1 MQRTTIRVLAPAVLA
16 ALSVFAA
23 SDLNGTLQAQ
33 TTTPQVIASG
43 LDNPR
48 GLAFGPGGLYVVE
61 AGRGGTS
68 TMCLPPVGPAG
79 PRCYGATGA
88 ITQISGIGVHQRV
101 LAGLP
106 SVALAGGNEA
116 EGPHDIEF
124 GFNSALITVGPGADP
139 ALRAPF
145 EAAGISLQRLLRVE
159 FTGQMS
165 NPFDLGTFEAA
176 NNSDGGMPDSNPY
189 GLRILSNRGLV
200 ADAGANA
207 LLELG
212 LSGLSTLAVFPS
224 RMVPNPM
231 GGPDIPM
238 QAVPTSVVQGPD
250 GSLYVGELTGFPFPV
265 GRARV
270 YRMPA
275 AGGTPTVVAEGFTNI
290 IDLAIGPDGS
300 AYVLEHD
307 ANGLLQA
314 GTTGRLTKIGL
325 FGARTEIAAGALD
338 TPGGMTFGPDAAL
351 YVTTHSSTA
360 GAGQVVRIA
369 QP

>member
-1 MQRTTIRVLAPAVLA
+1 MQKTGFRVLALA
-16 ALSVFAA
+16 LFTAFGVFVA
-23 SDLNGTLQAQ
+23 SNLNGILNAQ
-33 TTTPQVIASG
+33 TTPPQVIASG

-79 PRCYGATGA
+79 PRCYGPTGA

-101 LAGLP
+101 LTGLP

-145 EAAGISLQRLLRVE
+145 EAAGITLQRLLRVE
-159 FTGQMS
+159 LTGQMS
-165 NPFDLGTFEAA
+165 NPFDLGAFEAA
-176 NNSDGGMPDSNPY
+176 NNPDGGVPDSNPY
-189 GLRILSNRGLV
+189 GLRILADRGLI

-207 LLELG
+207 LLQLG
-212 LSGLSTLAVFPS
+212 VSGISTLAVFPT

-238 QAVPTSVVQGPD
+238 QAVPTSVVEGPD
-250 GSLYVGELTGFPFPV
+250 GSLYVGELTGFPFLV
-265 GRARV
+265 GGARV
-270 YRMPA
+270 YRVPA
-275 AGGTPTVVAEGFTNI
+275 AGGAPTVVAEGFTNI
-290 IDLAIGPDGS
+290 IDLAIGPDGA

-307 ANGLLQA
+307 ANGLLQP
-314 GTTGRLTKIGL
+314 GTTGRLVKIGL
-325 FGARTEIAAGALD
+325 FGARTEIAAGALNA
-338 TPGGMTFGPDAAL
+338 PGGMTFGPDGAL
-351 YVTTHSSTA
+351 YVTTNSSTA